1 MTSLSIIRILL
12 DGGLVVLIWMVQ
24 LVIYPSFLYYRTE
37 NLIKWHKK
45 YMSSF
50 SFIVIPLMFGQLGIS
65 ICQLITQPNTYT
77 FISLLIIIVLWISTF
92 IQFAP
97 IHLNIS
103 NKEVNKKM
111 LISLVNKNWIRTF
124 LWSLLF
130 IYSLFKTN
138 FI

>member
-1 MTSLSIIRILL
+1 MTSLSIIRTLL

-24 LVIYPSFLYYRTE
+24 LVIYPSFLYYNKE
-37 NLIKWHKK
+37 NLIQWHKK

-50 SFIVIPLMFGQLGIS
+50 SLIVIPLMFGQLGIS
-65 ICQLITQPNTYT
+65 SYQLITQANTYT
-77 FISLLIIIVLWISTF
+77 FTSLFIIIVLWISTF

-103 NKEVNKKM
+103 KGTVSEKM

-124 LWSLLF
+124 LWTLLF
-130 IYSLFKTN
+130 IYSFFKTI